1 MKDKCFIYYGN
12 PCTSYLTDSEIQ
24 GFEDA
29 TLALLSPWR
38 QAVVEC
44 PLASDPAK
52 CSPPRFGCVRVAGA
66 RMARAVIQFY
76 TEASE
81 ATLAMDRDFFRRRSP
96 LPPKAVGAYV
106 DPEHGFRHI
115 SDPEQVVQRV
125 WEHARAVL
133 DLQPGE
139 RVRRQVGRYTP
150 PASHVPPVLLRHA
163 ERGVRRAQPGKVARP
178 AVARPPWS
186 APQPA
191 GQ

>member
-1 MKDKCFIYYGN
+1 MKDKWFIYYGN

-76 TEASE
+76 TEAS
-81 ATLAMDRDFFRRRSP
+81 
-96 LPPKAVGAYV
+96 
-106 DPEHGFRHI
+106 
-115 SDPEQVVQRV
+115 
-125 WEHARAVL
+125 
-133 DLQPGE
+133 
-139 RVRRQVGRYTP
+139 VRRLWRWTGI
-150 PASHVPPVLLRHA
+150 SS
-163 ERGVRRAQPGKVARP
+163 GVEVHCRQRR
-178 AVARPPWS
+178 
-186 APQPA
+186 
-191 GQ
+191 